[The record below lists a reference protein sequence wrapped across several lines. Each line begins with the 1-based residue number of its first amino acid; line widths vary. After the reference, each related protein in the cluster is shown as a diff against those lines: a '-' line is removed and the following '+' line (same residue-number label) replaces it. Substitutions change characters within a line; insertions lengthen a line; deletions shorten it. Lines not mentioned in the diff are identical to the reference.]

1 MRCLPITLIGAVLAL
16 GACAPIVWDKPGAT
30 QAQFNQENAKCR
42 LVARG
47 MNSGDF
53 YAEGKPAFVAGAAIG
68 NAVGTAISTAA
79 TYRDCMMATGNT
91 PQNPQVQANSAKIQ
105 PIVAQSVACVSALY
119 SEPQNEPIRR
129 HTPFNAR
136 DATATQLAD
145 RALAA
150 PDEIA
155 AIDSL
160 RPRLQVC
167 QKQTVDQ
174 LSTTMPS
181 VGAIVT
187 ASNARGEGDISMLRD
202 RRMTWGE
209 FTTRRHDRAI
219 EVQGALK
226 AELGRGAAQ

>member
-1 MRCLPITLIGAVLAL
+1 MRCLPIAIAAAVLAL

-68 NAVGTAISTAA
+68 NAVGTAIGTAA
-79 TYRDCMMATGNT
+79 TYRDCMMAIGYT
-91 PQNPQVQANSAKIQ
+91 PQNPQVQANSATIQ
-105 PIVAQSVACVSALY
+105 PIVAQSVACASALY

-145 RALAA
+145 RALAT

-181 VGAIVT
+181 MDAILA
-187 ASNARGEGDISMLRD
+187 ASYARGEGDISMLRD

-209 FTTRRHDRAI
+209 FTTRRRDRAS

>member
-1 MRCLPITLIGAVLAL
+1 MRWLPIALIGAVLAL
-16 GACAPIVWDKPGAT
+16 GACAPITWDKPGAT
-30 QAQFNQENAKCR
+30 QAQFNQDNAKCR

-68 NAVGTAISTAA
+68 NAIGTAINTAA
-79 TYRDCMMATGNT
+79 TYRDCMMATGYT

-119 SEPQNEPIRR
+119 SEPQAEPIRR
-129 HTPFNAR
+129 HAPFNAR
-136 DATATQLAD
+136 EATASQLAD
-145 RALAA
+145 RALAM

-155 AIDSL
+155 AIDL
-160 RPRLQVC
+160 LHPRFQTC

-174 LSTTMPS
+174 LSTTMPGL
-181 VGAIVT
+181 VAILS
-187 ASNARGEGDISMLRD
+187 ASYARGEGDISMLRD

-209 FTTRRHDRAI
+209 FTTRRRDRAI

-226 AELGRGAAQ
+226 AELGKGAVQ